1 MKKNL
6 TKREKLRKAGDFE
19 YLFKNARCVETK
31 GLKLLFIENN
41 MQWNRIA
48 IITKKNLGRAVFRN
62 RIKRHIREGYR
73 NVKVY
78 IKRGYDFVFIPYK
91 GNYYYTDRL
100 QQILFVME
108 KAEVL
113 K

>member
-1 MKKNL
+1 MKRNL
-6 TKREKLRKAGDFE
+6 IKRERLRKFGDFE
-19 YLFKNARCVETK
+19 YLFRNAKSVETK

-73 NVKVY
+73 N
-78 IKRGYDFVFIPYK
+78 IKGYLKKGYDFVFIPYK
-91 GNYYYTDRL
+91 GNYNYLDRL